1 MSWVLPLL
9 VLAMIALAA
18 VRMAPRIAIWRT
30 GAPAPVDWAKG
41 LAAVP
46 RRYLVDVH
54 HVVARDPYAARMH
67 AAVAGGLI
75 GASVLALLGLLP
87 PLGASRLFWG
97 VVTLLFLAM
106 LAGTLAVGARRYP
119 VKPERLS
126 GGAFQILP
134 FLLLAYALG
143 GTILSL
149 SLALNGP
156 AAVSILGAAL
166 ALGGGLGLAW
176 QTGKGP
182 MRHALTGALHLAAHP
197 RPGRFEGQR
206 ETALR
211 PLNLDASKLG
221 TEEPANFAWNRLLA
235 FDACIQCGR
244 CEAACP
250 AFAAGQPL
258 NPKRLIQDLAAAS
271 TPGGN
276 SAYAGSDYPQARPV
290 AGVSGLHR
298 SIIGEG
304 AMIHPDTLWSCTTC
318 RACVEECPMMI
329 EHVDAIVDLRRFE
342 TLERGAVPAK
352 AEAVL
357 TELRGA
363 DEPGGAPLSA
373 RGDFAAGLPVPL
385 MRDKGEADV
394 LLWLGTNAFDLR
406 TGRTLRALVELLR
419 AAKIDFAILGAEERD
434 CGDLARRLGDE
445 ASFQR
450 LARSNVQT
458 LSQYRFNRILT
469 ADPHSLHVLRNE
481 YPAFGGRYDVVHH
494 TAFLDELAE
503 TGRLPLRALGPEPV
517 TYHDPCYLGR
527 YNGEVDAPRRL
538 LDRLGLERRE
548 MARSGKR
555 SMCCGGGG
563 GAPVTDIAGERR
575 IPDLRM
581 AQAQETGAEL
591 VAVACPQCTAM
602 LEGVVG
608 ARPDVFDIAE
618 LVLRAL
624 DTDAG
629 TPNAAARAKEFA

>member
-156 AAVSILGAAL
+156 AAVSISGAAL

-211 PLNLDASKLG
+211 PLNLDAPKLG
-221 TEEPANFAWNRLLA
+221 TEEPADFAWNRLLA

-276 SAYAGSDYPQARPV
+276 PAYAGSDY
-290 AGVSGLHR
+290 S
-298 SIIGEG
+298 
-304 AMIHPDTLWSCTTC
+304 
-318 RACVEECPMMI
+318 
-329 EHVDAIVDLRRFE
+329 
-342 TLERGAVPAK
+342 
-352 AEAVL
+352 
-357 TELRGA
+357 
-363 DEPGGAPLSA
+363 
-373 RGDFAAGLPVPL
+373 
-385 MRDKGEADV
+385 
-394 LLWLGTNAFDLR
+394 
-406 TGRTLRALVELLR
+406 TLR
-419 AAKIDFAILGAEERD
+419 
-434 CGDLARRLGDE
+434 
-445 ASFQR
+445 
-450 LARSNVQT
+450 
-458 LSQYRFNRILT
+458 
-469 ADPHSLHVLRNE
+469 
-481 YPAFGGRYDVVHH
+481 
-494 TAFLDELAE
+494 
-503 TGRLPLRALGPEPV
+503 
-517 TYHDPCYLGR
+517 
-527 YNGEVDAPRRL
+527 
-538 LDRLGLERRE
+538 
-548 MARSGKR
+548 
-555 SMCCGGGG
+555 
-563 GAPVTDIAGERR
+563 
-575 IPDLRM
+575 
-581 AQAQETGAEL
+581 
-591 VAVACPQCTAM
+591 
-602 LEGVVG
+602 
-608 ARPDVFDIAE
+608 
-618 LVLRAL
+618 
-624 DTDAG
+624 
-629 TPNAAARAKEFA
+629 